1 MALVLLCMMMLHLT
15 SGIRYDCSAWLADAK
30 IIEQICLPK
39 SGISFTSKYAVT
51 TEHSGP
57 CSVVQKLKHWKQ
69 TFINLAA
76 FPAPTHKKEA
86 ARGIWEFFFPVSVE
100 HARTVYQ
107 AIWEPTHHCPFATR
121 IGAMGDGGK
130 WACDIESL
138 PKKCLVYS
146 IGSNRDTSYEVA
158 ISSTLGCE
166 IHTFDHT
173 IAGWVPPAIPK
184 FTFHP
189 YGFGTGGGQMKTLET
204 IFQELGHKNR
214 VIDIFKID
222 CEGCEWSQ
230 FKTLTD
236 QCSATTKSP
245 LDNINQIQMEVHDM
259 PPFDLVHALSECG
272 FALFYKEFNVHSAG
286 GDCMEISF
294 VRVNYANPMTDLDLQ
309 PYLCA

>member
-1 MALVLLCMMMLHLT
+1 MARAVLMLCVMMLLAGPQLT
-15 SGIRYDCSAWLADAK
+15 SGTRQHYSHHDCSAWLADAK

-39 SGISFTSKYAVT
+39 SGLSFTSKYAAT
-51 TEHSGP
+51 TQHSGS

-69 TFINLAA
+69 TILNLAA
-76 FPAPTHKKEA
+76 FSTPAHGKGTT
-86 ARGIWEFFFPVSVE
+86 RGI
-100 HARTVYQ
+100 YQ
-107 AIWEPTHHCPFATR
+107 AIWEPTHHCLFANR

-130 WACDIESL
+130 WACDTESL
-138 PKKCLVYS
+138 PKNCLVYS
-146 IGSNRDTSYEVA
+146 IGSNRDTSYEVEIA
-158 ISSTLGCE
+158 RTLGCE

-189 YGFGTGGGQMKTLET
+189 YGFGTGGGELKTLET
-204 IFQELGHKNR
+204 ILQELGHENR

-245 LDNINQIQMEVHDM
+245 LDNIHQIEMEVHGN
-259 PPFDLVHALSECG
+259 PQFDLVHALSECG
-272 FALFYKEFNVHSAG
+272 FALFYKEFNVYGCA
-286 GDCMEISF
+286 GDCMELAF
-294 VRVNYANPMTDLDLQ
+294 VRVNYANPMTDPDLQ